1 LAIHWSIPIL
11 EKILPPNLANRL
23 FEAQCDPGLRTGPDH
38 TIQFRNS
45 ETGDVLKTISTPNMK
60 RVSRKKLRA
69 LCAEGIEVQWG
80 KALNEVVYT
89 KDGQRVS
96 AHFSDGSIYQGD
108 ILVGADGPK
117 SKVREILLGVEKAR
131 STPLEIVYNM
141 SIVKYGDAEKSL
153 HVRSGHPQNLFGYC
167 PKGIFSF
174 IAGIYLTSVRR
185 IRDKILIMIQSK
197 TCPIQTNPRL
207 GHFRLD
213 LLGWVN
219 EMPA

>member
-1 LAIHWSIPIL
+1 MAIHWSIPIL
-11 EKILPPNLANRL
+11 EKLLPTNLASRL
-23 FEAQCDPGLRTGPDH
+23 FETQCDPGLRTGLDH
-38 TIQFRNS
+38 TIEFRNS

-80 KALNEVVYT
+80 KTLNEVVYRS
-89 KDGQRVS
+89 DGPGVS
-96 AHFSDGSIYQGD
+96 AHFSDGSSYYGD
-108 ILVGADGPK
+108 VLVGADGPK

-141 SIVKYGDAEKSL
+141 SIVKYGEAEKSL

-174 IAGIYLTSVRR
+174 VASMYPTFVSLITNKLLT
-185 IRDKILIMIQSK
+185 MI
-197 TCPIQTNPRL
+197 
-207 GHFRLD
+207 
-213 LLGWVN
+213 
-219 EMPA
+219 